1 MNKKIKIM
9 FTDMWFKDIYINR
22 FTTKFKLFG
31 FNFEVDTK
39 NPDYVIYSWCGS
51 EYLNYP
57 HAKKIFVCWEPEAH
71 WGIHNSLKNCD
82 YSLTYYSNLE
92 DNKKHFYF
100 SPLLG
105 KFGFVDNFIQEI
117 NKPLKIP
124 KKKFCCFVVKNT
136 TMGDGAKIRIDFFK
150 QLCKYKKV
158 DSFGA
163 SLMNCD
169 VKIPTQEEGRNRHFL
184 DVIGEYKF
192 MITFEN
198 VGQNGVVTEKIYNAF
213 RGNTIPI
220 YWGNKDIYKIFNKGS
235 FINCHDFEN
244 FQKTIDYIKKV
255 DSDDEL
261 YYTIL
266 NKQKLENTDK
276 SFYFN
281 KYKKLWKN
289 VLNIK

>member
-1 MNKKIKIM
+1 M
-9 FTDMWFKDIYINR
+9 
-22 FTTKFKLFG
+22 
-31 FNFEVDTK
+31 
-39 NPDYVIYSWCGS
+39 P
-51 EYLNYP
+51 
-57 HAKKIFVCWEPEAH
+57 KKIFVCWEPEDH
-71 WGIHNSLKNCD
+71 WGKYNSLKNCD
-82 YSLTYYSNLE
+82 YSLSYYSDLE

-117 NKPLKIP
+117 NCPLKIP
-124 KKKFCCFVVKNT
+124 KKKFCCFVVTNT
-136 TMGDGAKIRIDFFK
+136 TMGDGAKYRIDFFK

-163 SLMNCD
+163 SLRNCD
-169 VKIPTQEEGRNRHFL
+169 VKIPTQEEGRDRPFL

-198 VGQNGVVTEKIYNAF
+198 IGQNGVVTEKIYNAF
-213 RGNTIPI
+213 KGNTIPI
-220 YWGNKDIYKIFNKGS
+220 YWGNKDIYEIFNKGS

-281 KYKKLWKN
+281 KDKKLWKN